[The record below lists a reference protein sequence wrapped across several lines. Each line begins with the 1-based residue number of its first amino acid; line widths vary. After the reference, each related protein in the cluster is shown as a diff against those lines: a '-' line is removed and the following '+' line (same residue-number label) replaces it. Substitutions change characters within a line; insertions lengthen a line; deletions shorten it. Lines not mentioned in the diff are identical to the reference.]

1 MDKRKRYGIRIT
13 SLVMSLITTMSFAG
27 CSVKKNDSKYDGS
40 KVLTTNSYSDEIIY
54 DTLFSPLLL

>member
-27 CSVKKNDSKYDGS
+27 CSVKKNDGKYDGS
-40 KVLTTNSYSDEIIY
+40 KVLTTNSYSDEVI
-54 DTLFSPLLL
+54 DNNE